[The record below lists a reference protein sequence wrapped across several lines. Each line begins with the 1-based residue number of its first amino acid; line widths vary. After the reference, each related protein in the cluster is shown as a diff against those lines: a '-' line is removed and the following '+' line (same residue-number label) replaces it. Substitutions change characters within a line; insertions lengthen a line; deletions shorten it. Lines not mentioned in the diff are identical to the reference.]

1 MAVIIALFLIAAVAV
16 PVIFKPQLMKIAR
29 DEVNSMLTAK
39 VDFTD
44 FRVSLIKGFP
54 NLYVGMKGLSVVGTD
69 SFTDDT
75 LLAFNE
81 FGLTVNIWSVIDLTT
96 IEVKS
101 ILLDGA
107 NVKAHVLPNGNVNWD
122 VMKPSETPETEVDDT
137 AAASLGG
144 IGIALRKFEIRNAN
158 IAYIDDSSDMKA
170 TVQNLNLTLSGN
182 MATSQTDLKLSTSI
196 ESINFWMEGIRYLK
210 NATLGF
216 DATLGANLDSSY
228 YSFKENS
235 FSINQL
241 KLLFDG
247 SIRMPG
253 NDIDINLNFKTP
265 STDFKT
271 LLSMVPL
278 IYMKDF
284 EGLQTSGKL
293 GLEGYIRGTYND
305 TQMPNAF
312 IALNVDNGMFKYP
325 DLPKAVTDVNIAT
338 KVWFD
343 GGNMD
348 NTTVNVD
355 RFSLSLGGN
364 PFSMRMRVATP
375 ISDMQVDGNITGNID
390 FSTLADVIHM
400 DSTYMEGLLETNL
413 DFGGKLSFIEREQ
426 YERFKADG
434 LIKLSLFKFKSPD
447 LPAEV
452 NINDITLNFTPRY
465 VNLANLDLTIAS
477 SDIHMNGRL
486 ENFIPYVFK
495 DSTLTGNLSVYS
507 NHVDVN
513 ELLTGKSTPEE
524 EVADSTAM
532 SVIELPDNV
541 SFDAKVDMKK
551 IIYDK
556 LIISDLTGNVNL
568 TGGVATMKNLSMSML
583 DGYVKMAGFYDPRNI
598 KSPLVNFDF
607 DMQDI
612 NIPTAFK
619 SFTTLQKISP
629 AVENMTGRVSTQ
641 LKLSSQLDT
650 VMMPVLNSIN
660 AYGKLQSKS
669 IGISNSKAFAKLADF
684 LKKDE
689 FRNPSLK
696 DVNVSFSIKDG
707 RIYIEPFDTRI
718 ASTKMNFGG
727 DMGID
732 QTLNFKAKVSVPS
745 SYLGGA
751 ADLANDLLG
760 KYGAKLPPTIDVN
773 LKILGTS
780 SKPDVQIDTGSGA
793 AESSPSAVQTAKEV
807 AQEKID
813 EVKVETK
820 QKAKAEFDKLIAD
833 AEKEA
838 DRIRAEAS
846 VQAEKIRKE
855 AEVQAL
861 KTEEEGKK
869 KGPLAEKAA
878 KEVAKKIRLN
888 GEAAAQKVITEADA
902 KANAIVEKAKAESAK
917 LE

>member
-54 NLYVGMKGLSVVGTD
+54 NLYVGMKGLNVVGID
-69 SFTDDT
+69 SFAGDT

-107 NVKAHVLPNGNVNWD
+107 NVKAHVLPNGSVNWD

-137 AAASLGG
+137 AATSLGN
-144 IGIALRKFEIRNAN
+144 ISIALRKFEIRDAN

-241 KLLFDG
+241 RLLFDG
-247 SIRMPG
+247 SIRIPG

-312 IALNVDNGMFKYP
+312 IALTVDKGMFKYP

-355 RFSLSLGGN
+355 RFSLNLGGN
-364 PFSMRMRVATP
+364 PFNMRMRVATP

-507 NHVDVN
+507 NHIDVN
-513 ELLTGKSTPEE
+513 ELLTGKSTTEE
-524 EVADSTAM
+524 EIADSTAM
-532 SVIELPDNV
+532 SVIELPDNI

-556 LIISDLTGNVNL
+556 LIISNLAGSVNL
-568 TGGVATMKNLSMSML
+568 SGGVATMKNLSMSML
-583 DGYVKMAGFYDPRNI
+583 DGYVKMTGFYDPRNI

-607 DMQDI
+607 DMQNI

-629 AVENMTGRVSTQ
+629 AVEDMTGRVSTQ
-641 LKLSSQLDT
+641 FKFSSQLDT
-650 VMMPVLNSIN
+650 VMMPVFNSIN

-718 ASTKMNFGG
+718 ADTKMNFGG
-727 DMGID
+727 DMGVD
-732 QTLNFKAKVSVPS
+732 QTLNFKVKVSVPS
-745 SYLGGA
+745 SYLGGT
-751 ADLANDLLG
+751 ADLANDLLD

-780 SKPDVQIDTGSGA
+780 SKPDVQFDTGSGA
-793 AESSPSAVQTAKEV
+793 AESSPSAMQTAKEV

-813 EVKVETK
+813 EVKDEAK
-820 QKAKAEFDKLIAD
+820 QKAKAEVDKLIAD

-838 DRIRAEAS
+838 ERIRAEAS

-855 AEVQAL
+855 AETQAL

-869 KGPLAEKAA
+869 KGPIAERAA

-902 KANAIVEKAKAESAK
+902 KADAIIEKAKAESAK